1 MRWLTAFV
9 GVIALVAALG
19 CGDQQSV
26 SDSTII
32 NALNLKPGDQGPVYA
47 INGDPFCEVDQD
59 LLNDSDEVDE
69 ARQDNKLEGLVIT
82 NDGQSVGVKAV
93 PPFDNSCEAKVRRSL
108 DQIDSG

>member
-1 MRWLTAFV
+1 MRWLTALV
-9 GVIALVAALG
+9 VVIALVAAVG

-47 INGDPFCEVDQD
+47 IDGDPFCEVDQD
-59 LLNDSDEVDE
+59 LLNDSDEIDQ
-69 ARQDNKLEGLVIT
+69 AKQDKSLEGLVIT
-82 NDGQSVGVKAV
+82 NDGQTVGVKAV
-93 PPFDNSCEAKVRRSL
+93 PPFDNACEAKVRRSL

>member
-1 MRWLTAFV
+1 MRWLTGFV
-9 GVIALVAALG
+9 GVIAVVAALG
-19 CGDQQSV
+19 CGDQESV

-47 INGDPFCEVDQD
+47 IDGDPFCEVDQD

-69 ARQDNKLEGLVIT
+69 AKQDNKLEGLVIT
-82 NDGQSVGVKAV
+82 NDGQAIGVKAV

>member
-1 MRWLTAFV
+1 MRWLTALV
-9 GVIALVAALG
+9 VVIALVATVG

-59 LLNDSDEVDE
+59 LLNDSDEIDE
-69 ARQDNKLEGLVIT
+69 AKQDNSLEGLVIT
-82 NDGQSVGVKAV
+82 NDGQTVGVQAV